1 MEIEKTAYCKHLFE
15 KVPLNYTFL
24 CEDLDTLFNDEY
36 EFVFSSINSDIRA
49 QKLLDYYQIPN
60 ATASDYKLKKID
72 CGNFYVLAH
81 IRFKGMQRNAPFV
94 SIEYI
99 SESHSVFYE
108 NIEAVKPKILEAFSV
123 FDTHLV
129 RLLIN
134 PNDIKYLH
142 SYENDISMLAVAF
155 KDFQH
160 FEIPKM
166 EIEVVPCMN
175 EMEYEQYCAEY
186 EAFLQKNENLR
197 GNVLPEPIDVLN
209 SKAEKGYLCKIL
221 YENQCAGWIALD
233 ENYEFFV
240 KGYVVWDKIIYE
252 PFQGMNLSY
261 AALSK
266 IIRIKEFSKEEF
278 LHGWIDPTN
287 FASYNSALKSGRT
300 EVLMS
305 VFL

>member
-1 MEIEKTAYCKHLFE
+1 MNIKKTIYYNFLLE
-15 KVPLNYTFL
+15 KVPSKYKYL
-24 CEDLDTLFNDEY
+24 CNVLEALFDEEY
-36 EFVFSSINSDIRA
+36 EFVFSSIHSDIRA
-49 QKLLDYYQIPN
+49 QKLLDFYQIPN
-60 ATASDYKLKKID
+60 ATLSDYKLKKID

-99 SESHSVFYE
+99 SKSHSVFYE
-108 NIEAVKPKILEAFSV
+108 NIEVIKPKILEAFSV

-134 PNDIKYLH
+134 PEDIKYLQNF
-142 SYENDISMLAVAF
+142 EKDISMLAVAI

-166 EIEVVPCMN
+166 EIEVVRYMN
-175 EMEYEQYCAEY
+175 EMEYEQYCSEY
-186 EAFLQKNENLR
+186 EVFLQKNENLR
-197 GNVLPEPIDVLN
+197 GNVVPEPLEVLN
-209 SKAEKGYLCKIL
+209 SMAEKGYLFKIL
-221 YENQCAGWIALD
+221 YENQCAGWVALD
-233 ENYEFFV
+233 ENHEFFV
-240 KGYVVWDKIIYE
+240 KGNVVWDKIIYE

-266 IIRIKEFSKEEF
+266 IIRLKEFPKEEF
-278 LHGWIDPTN
+278 LYGWIDPTN
-287 FASYNSALKSGRT
+287 FASYNSALKSGRN

-305 VFL
+305 LFI

>member
-1 MEIEKTAYCKHLFE
+1 MNIQKTNYYNFLLE
-15 KVPLNYTFL
+15 KVPANYKYL
-24 CEDLDTLFNDEY
+24 CNDLDALFLEEY
-36 EFVFSSINSDIRA
+36 EFVFTEIDSDTRA

-60 ATASDYKLKKID
+60 ATLNDYKLKKID
-72 CGNFYVLAH
+72 CGNFYVIAH
-81 IRFKGMQRNAPFV
+81 IRFKGMQRKAPFV

-108 NIEAVKPKILEAFSV
+108 NIEAIKPKILEAFSV
-123 FDTHLV
+123 FDANLV

-134 PNDIKYLH
+134 PEDIKYLH
-142 SYENDISMLAVAF
+142 SYEKDISMLAVAF

-160 FEIPKM
+160 FEIPKLD
-166 EIEVVPCMN
+166 IEVVKGMN
-175 EMEYEQYCAEY
+175 DKEYEQYCQEY
-186 EAFLQKNENLR
+186 KAFLQKNENLR

-240 KGYVVWDKIIYE
+240 KGYLVWDKIIYE

-266 IIRIKEFSKEEF
+266 IIRIKNFPKEAF
-278 LHGWIDPTN
+278 LYGWINPTN
-287 FASYNSALKSGRT
+287 FGSYLSALKSNRK
-300 EVLMS
+300 EVMMS

>member
-1 MEIEKTAYCKHLFE
+1 MNIPKTNYYNFLLE
-15 KVPLNYTFL
+15 KVPTNYRYL
-24 CEDLDTLFNDEY
+24 CNDLDALFLEEY
-36 EFVFSSINSDIRA
+36 KFVYTKIDNDIRA

-60 ATASDYKLKKID
+60 ATAIDYKLKKID
-72 CGNFYVLAH
+72 CGNFYVIAH

-108 NIEAVKPKILEAFSV
+108 NIEVIKPKILEAFSV

-134 PNDIKYLH
+134 PEDIKYLQNF
-142 SYENDISMLAVAF
+142 EKDISMLAVAI

-166 EIEVVPCMN
+166 EIDVVKGMN
-175 EMEYEQYCAEY
+175 DKEYEQYCAEY

-197 GNVLPEPIDVLN
+197 GNVLPEPLNVLN
-209 SKAEKGYLCKIL
+209 SMAEKGYLFKML
-221 YENQCAGWIALD
+221 YENQCAGWVALD
-233 ENYEFFV
+233 ENHEFFV
-240 KGYVVWDKIIYE
+240 KGYMVWDKIIYE

-266 IIRIKEFSKEEF
+266 IIRLKEFPKEAF

-287 FASYNSALKSGRT
+287 YGSYLSALKSNRK
-300 EVLMS
+300 EVMMS